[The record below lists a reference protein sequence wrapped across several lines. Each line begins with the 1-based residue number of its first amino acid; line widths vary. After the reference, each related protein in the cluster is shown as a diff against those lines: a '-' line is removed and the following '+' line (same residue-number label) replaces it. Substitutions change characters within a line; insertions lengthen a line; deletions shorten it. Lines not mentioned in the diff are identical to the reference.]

1 MMAPYTSFAQ
11 MFSFGRPD
19 GIATVV
25 IPMFQRDYAQ
35 GRDNDA
41 TRRVRD
47 AFLLALREALQSDAP
62 LSLDFVYGNVEK
74 GTLTPLDGQQ
84 RLTTL
89 FLLHAYF
96 ASRARIDAHD
106 LLSRFRYETR
116 VSARAF
122 CEALTQRGVPIEGEM
137 VGATIRDQ
145 PWFLSAWAHDPTV
158 RAMLVM
164 LDAIHVHFREVDAS
178 AAWGRLTDAARP
190 AVGFHLLPVKDL
202 GSPDTLYIRMNSR
215 GRSLT
220 PFEVFKARFEHTL
233 DEDPRR
239 AVFAERFDG
248 AWSDL
253 LWPLRGKDNLID
265 DNLIDGEFMRCVHF
279 VTDICEW
286 RDAGLTEGDVE
297 ERAMRVFGAASSN
310 RSANLDLFAHAFD
323 VWRATPH
330 VDFFHEHISA
340 NQHKPG
346 RLTIFAVDV
355 ADSADLFAM
364 CCRHYG
370 TPRFSL
376 QHTLLLYAALL
387 HRGHTTDDFARR
399 LRVLR
404 NVTESSRLE
413 AKTMPSMLAEV
424 ETYVKGGDPTA
435 LRSFPRAQVQ
445 EERAKEQ
452 FLREHPTLTASLH
465 ALEDQALL
473 RGCLAA
479 FTLDAAV
486 FEARAKA
493 FGEVF
498 ADEENLPEATRAMLA
513 CGDYGQ
519 RREGRG
525 WRYGTSSGYDA
536 WRTLFDVA
544 GDRATMPRVL
554 GAMLDAY
561 IAGTGEPRARLKAI
575 ADDWLRACERRNEL
589 GWRYYVVRHD
599 AMREGR
605 RGNYVFADRDRFS
618 VCMLHGV
625 RLGGHYRDPYL
636 LAMVRE
642 CKTTVPDAVI
652 DPWFTGYETAPRWL
666 RLKKSQTGLRVDS
679 AGIHVDAPEDH
690 AHLAAFNAVCAQ
702 HGIGDDHA
710 LKVPQTSVDGA
721 LVDTVDRVALGAS
734 LLRDLIAAGL

>member
-11 MFSFGRPD
+11 MFSTAAPD
-19 GIATVV
+19 GIASVV

-35 GRDNDA
+35 GRDDAA

-47 AFLLALREALQSDAP
+47 AFLDALHKALAGDAP
-62 LSLDFVYGNVEK
+62 LSLDFVYGSVEQ

-89 FLLHAYF
+89 FLLHAFF
-96 ASRARIDAHD
+96 ASRAGVDARD

-122 CEALTQRGVPIEGEM
+122 CEALTHRGVPIEGEA
-137 VGATIRDQ
+137 VSKALKDQ
-145 PWFLSAWAHDPTV
+145 PWFLSAWVYDPTV

-164 LDAIHVHFREVDAS
+164 LDAIHVQFREVDAS
-178 AAWGRLTDAARP
+178 VVWGRLTDAARP

-215 GRSLT
+215 GKSLT
-220 PFEVFKARFEHTL
+220 PFEVFKARFEHAL
-233 DEDPRR
+233 GEDPRR
-239 AVFAERFDG
+239 AAFVERLDG

-253 LWPLRGKDNLID
+253 LWSLRGDDNLID
-265 DNLIDGEFMRCVHF
+265 DEFMRCVHF
-279 VTDICEW
+279 VTDVCEW
-286 RDAGLTEGDVE
+286 RGAGLTQGDVE
-297 ERAMRVFGAASSN
+297 ERAMRVFGAACAN
-310 RSANLDLFAHAFD
+310 RSANLDLFLHTFD
-323 VWRATPH
+323 VWCVASH
-330 VDFFHEHISA
+330 EDFFREHLSA
-340 NQHKPG
+340 NQHEPG
-346 RLTIFAVDV
+346 RLAIFAVD
-355 ADSADLFAM
+355 AGDSADLFAM

-376 QHTLLLYAALL
+376 QRTLLLYAVLL
-387 HRGHTTDDFARR
+387 HKMHRTTDFARR

-413 AKTMPSMLAEV
+413 EKTMPAMLAEV
-424 ETYVKGGDPTA
+424 ETYVMGGDPAA

-445 EERAKEQ
+445 EELAKEQ

-465 ALEDQALL
+465 ALEDRALL

-493 FGEVF
+493 FVEVF
-498 ADEENLPEATRAMLA
+498 SDEKNLPEATRAMLA

-525 WRYGTSSGYDA
+525 WKYGTHHGYDA
-536 WRTLFDVA
+536 WRRLFDVA
-544 GDRATMPRVL
+544 GDRGTMPKVL
-554 GAMLDAY
+554 GAMLDAF
-561 IAGTGEPRARLKAI
+561 IMRSGDPQARLKAI
-575 ADDWLRACERRNEL
+575 ADDWLWACEQRSEF
-589 GWRYYVVRHD
+589 GWRCYVVRYD
-599 AMREGR
+599 AMRENR
-605 RGNYVFADRDRFS
+605 RGNYVFADDHGFS
-618 VCMLHGV
+618 VCMLQGI
-625 RLGGHYRDPYL
+625 RIDGHYRDPYL
-636 LAMVRE
+636 LAMLRQSGV
-642 CKTTVPDAVI
+642 KVPDEVI
-652 DPWFTGYETAPRWL
+652 DPWFSGDETSHRWL
-666 RLKKSQTGLRVDS
+666 RLQKSQTGLRVDS
-679 AGIHVDAPEDH
+679 AGIHVDAPEDP

-710 LKVPQTSVDGA
+710 LQVPQSQVDDA
-721 LVDTVDRVALGAS
+721 LVDTVDRVALGAA
-734 LLRDLIAAGL
+734 LLRDLIAAAL